1 MNLSSKDLQGSAST
15 KLSVLNKSTALNPN
29 AAEFVPSALR
39 ISSGSINHLDVSK
52 VGGSGSSGKA
62 VLDRNDSTISSK
74 SDEEA
79 HQYWR
84 RQLPDDITPDFKFMA
99 GDEQPGPS
107 EISLAGLSLH
117 DGMDLSRFS
126 SSMSSSQLLSKAR
139 EISLHGVDD
148 KSDNENMLFYVPA
161 YGKEQSSS
169 ALLTLPSNPWD
180 KQLLNNNQHLSKGRE
195 ELALIGDS
203 SAGFS
208 NGFLSEHVGL
218 DDSFP
223 NHLTF
228 LAKEFP
234 GFAAE
239 SLAGVYYAS
248 GCDLNST
255 IEMLTQLE
263 VQGDAGL
270 NQNISSKT
278 FSAPNLSTL
287 DFSALS
293 VADSQND
300 LQKYAGDDIVQPV
313 NPYRSIENESFLS
326 GKSSFSGTSRN
337 ATNFA
342 SVVQKLAS
350 PESGHWKYEGNGS
363 SEVSIGTSRTSQHLS
378 NSITGNSRSLNGG
391 RLQNYGMG
399 HRAPIWLDTGDVM
412 ANMYSELREEVQD
425 HAHVRNA
432 YFDQARQAYLI
443 GDRALAKELSVKGQ
457 LHNMH
462 MKAAHGKARES
473 IFQQR
478 NPSASNIQGYVKG
491 QERMIDLN
499 GLHVNEAIHVLKHE
513 LSIVRNTARTASQ
526 RLQVYICVGNGHQTK
541 GSRTPA
547 RLPIAV
553 ERYLLEEEGLEYS
566 EPQPGLL
573 RVVIY

>member
-1 MNLSSKDLQGSAST
+1 MNLSSKDLQGSTST
-15 KLSVLNKSTALNPN
+15 KLSVLNKSTTLNPN

-39 ISSGSINHLDVSK
+39 TSSGSIGRIDVSK
-52 VGGSGSSGKA
+52 VGSSGTSGKA
-62 VLDRNDSTISSK
+62 VLDRNDSSISSK

-79 HQYWR
+79 HQYWC

-107 EISLAGLSLH
+107 EISLAGLSLN
-117 DGMDLSRFS
+117 DGMDLSKLS
-126 SSMSSSQLLSKAR
+126 SSLSGNQLLNKAR
-139 EISLHGVDD
+139 EISLHGLDD
-148 KSDNENMLFYVPA
+148 RSANEDMLFYVPA
-161 YGKEQSSS
+161 YGEQQASSPFLS
-169 ALLTLPSNPWD
+169 LPSNPWD
-180 KQLLNNNQHLSKGRE
+180 KPLLSNNQNLNKRRGGF
-195 ELALIGDS
+195 ALVGDP

-218 DDSFP
+218 DDSLP
-223 NHLTF
+223 NHLAF
-228 LAKEFP
+228 LTKEFP

-248 GCDLNST
+248 GCDLSST
-255 IEMLTQLE
+255 VEMLAQLE
-263 VQGDAGL
+263 VQGDSGI

-278 FSAPNLSTL
+278 FSAPNLSTP

-300 LQKYAGDDIVQPV
+300 PPKYGGDDVVHAV
-313 NPYRSIENESFLS
+313 NPYRSMDGESFLS
-326 GKSSFSGTSRN
+326 GKPSFSGISRN
-337 ATNFA
+337 ATDFA
-342 SVVQKLAS
+342 SAVRKLAS
-350 PESGHWKYEGNGS
+350 PDSGHWKYDGNGS
-363 SEVSIGTSRTSQHLS
+363 PEISISTSRTSQHLT
-378 NSITGNSRSLNGG
+378 NSITGNNRSLNGG
-391 RLQNYGMG
+391 RLQNFVTG
-399 HRAPIWLDTGDVM
+399 HRAAAWLDGGDVT
-412 ANMYSELREEVQD
+412 ANMYSELREEAQD
-425 HAHVRNA
+425 HARVRNA
-432 YFDQARQAYLI
+432 YLEQARQAYLN
-443 GDRALAKELSVKGQ
+443 GNRTLAKELSVKGQ
-457 LHNMH
+457 LHGMH
-462 MKAAHGKARES
+462 MKAAHDKARES
-473 IFQQR
+473 IFLQR
-478 NPSASNIQGYVKG
+478 NTSAPNIQGYVKG

-499 GLHVNEAIHVLKHE
+499 GLHVSEAIHVLKHE

-526 RLQVYICVGNGHQTK
+526 RLQVYISVGTGHQTK